1 MSRSHLSHPPS
12 RPPPPVEMGRAF
24 LRSAAVR
31 VCACAQ
37 DPGHGF
43 RTVMGQEMLAGPVLR
58 AVGRAISYFFPA
70 GFFPWDDIL
79 CGQAAVL
86 RRPRPSAA

>member
-12 RPPPPVEMGRAF
+12 RPPPPRRDGEGVSKERG
-24 LRSAAVR
+24 
-31 VCACAQ
+31 CACVRMRAG
-37 DPGHGF
+37 PGDGF

-86 RRPRPSAA
+86 RQPRPSAA

>member
-1 MSRSHLSHPPS
+1 
-12 RPPPPVEMGRAF
+12 
-24 LRSAAVR
+24 
-31 VCACAQ
+31 
-37 DPGHGF
+37 
-43 RTVMGQEMLAGPVLR
+43 MGQEMLAGPVLR

>member
-1 MSRSHLSHPPS
+1 M
-12 RPPPPVEMGRAF
+12 
-24 LRSAAVR
+24 R

-79 CGQAAVL
+79 CGQAAPAERGVNASPSL
-86 RRPRPSAA
+86 FQRRPSAAPPP

>member
-1 MSRSHLSHPPS
+1 MSRSHLTHPA
-12 RPPPPVEMGRAF
+12 PPPPVEMGRAF